1 MSQALLGRY
10 AATVWGVCVW
20 NHPDFQ
26 IHSLS
31 SWNDY
36 AGDLQLLGSTRYTYK
51 FFGSSEFEILN
62 TDTELLWWNLGM
74 RQWVKKKGA
83 SVPASTG
90 CDDNCCCCWWKCP
103 EIGDWELLLYCICD
117 YIPSPSL
124 YILFFPL
131 PETPTCEHTLWK
143 WNTQSSLCWQIL
155 HLSHNNPM
163 QHNNSWERVAGKKKK
178 ELEVLVDWTQASM
191 CPGS

>member
-62 TDTELLWWNLGM
+62 ADTELLWWNLGM

-143 WNTQSSLCWQIL
+143 WKTQSSLPSGRMKPTSSLLSSMNKNLLIL
-155 HLSHNNPM
+155 PECLQSFSPFVP
-163 QHNNSWERVAGKKKK
+163 QRPYP
-178 ELEVLVDWTQASM
+178 ASL
-191 CPGS
+191 